1 MKDQGVWTGTPFVRM
16 RVQHMRM
23 KEKWPDWK
31 PARGM
36 PYEDV
41 ENIRPETE
49 AMVKLWRETYGD
61 ARDVILGVESQG
73 N

>member
-1 MKDQGVWTGTPFVRM
+1 MLAQHRRLKDKF
-16 RVQHMRM
+16 
-23 KEKWPDWK
+23 PDWQ

-41 ENIRPETE
+41 ENIRPETR
-49 AMVKLWRETYGD
+49 AMVKLWLETYGD